1 MKKGW
6 HLAFSL
12 LLLMCFWSIA
22 PQLAGATGVYQ
33 MPVVNA
39 GDDTWVVDDAEALS
53 RINEGKLSQQMRQL
67 AEDTGSEVRFI
78 TIRRLDYGETI
89 ESFTESLFETWFP
102 TRETQANQV
111 LLVLDVVTNNSAIRT
126 GDSVKELM
134 SDAIATSVSDET
146 IQIPL
151 RAGDRYN
158 QAFIG
163 AGDRIATVL
172 SGEPDPGPPVVK
184 DTLQAESTFASVEET
199 QESNATT
206 WVIVLLILATV
217 IPMVT
222 YFWLYS

>member
-1 MKKGW
+1 
-6 HLAFSL
+6 
-12 LLLMCFWSIA
+12 
-22 PQLAGATGVYQ
+22 
-33 MPVVNA
+33 MPAIDA
-39 GDDTWVVDDAEALS
+39 GDDTWVVDDAESIS

-67 AEDTGSEVRFI
+67 AAETGSEVRFV

-89 ESFTESLFETWFP
+89 ESFTNSLFETWFP
-102 TRETQANQV
+102 TEETQANQV

-126 GDSVKELM
+126 GDRVKELM
-134 SDAIATSVSDET
+134 PDAIATSISDET

-158 QAFIG
+158 QAFLG
-163 AGDRIATVL
+163 AGDRMAAVL

-184 DTLQAESTFASVEET
+184 DTLQAESTFASVEDT